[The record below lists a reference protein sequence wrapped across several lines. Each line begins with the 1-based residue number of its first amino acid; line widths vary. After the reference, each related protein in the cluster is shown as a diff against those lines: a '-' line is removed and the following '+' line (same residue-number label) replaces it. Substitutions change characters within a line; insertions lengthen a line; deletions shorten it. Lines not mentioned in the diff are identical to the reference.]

1 MGEPSS
7 RIFRPGLL
15 EGQVCLV
22 SGAGSGLGRETALE
36 LCRLG
41 ATVVGCGRREEPLA
55 ETAALAGG
63 LVGAFEHESLDIRD
77 EEAVERL
84 FDGLLERHGRLDV
97 LVNNAGGQF
106 LSPAEAITPKGF
118 RTVIELNVQGTWL
131 MTHAAA
137 TKAFIPQ
144 GGGKVLSVTLSPHNG
159 MPGMVH
165 SGAARAAVE
174 NMMRT
179 LAIEWARFGIKTC
192 ALAAGQFD
200 TETLLT
206 KYPQV
211 VVDNLERSI
220 PIGRAARA
228 EEMAWLIAYLASP
241 AGDFFSGTTITIDGA
256 RDNWSGPGRRGDRRR
271 GRRPGRR
278 GAQAEG
284 LAARLEHH
292 QGNFAPFAA
301 RLVVGVAAVR
311 LHRHRPEALSLLRRR
326 HASVDGTMLAA
337 DLRRGVGVGHQVVV
351 PGRVLGEAAFGGD
364 DDDVVAVGEVE
375 QGGGALDAALG
386 ADVVEQQ
393 HLAEAGD
400 VAADPPA
407 RPLVEEGVDAHE
419 ATEDRPDP
427 VR

>member
-1 MGEPSS
+1 MAAGDRSQV
-7 RIFRPGLL
+7 FRESLL
-15 EGQVCLV
+15 EGQVCAV

-36 LCRLG
+36 LARLG
-41 ATVVGCGRREEPLA
+41 ATVVACGRREEPLA
-55 ETAALAGG
+55 ETAALAADLPGSFG
-63 LVGAFEHESLDIRD
+63 FETLDIR
-77 EEAVERL
+77 EEEPVGRF

-118 RTVIELNVQGTWL
+118 KTVIDLNVLGTWL

-179 LAIEWARFGIKTC
+179 LAIEWARFGVKTV
-192 ALAAGQFD
+192 ALAAGQFA

-220 PIGRAARA
+220 PIGRAGRA
-228 EEMAWLIAYLASP
+228 EEMAWLVAYLASP

-256 RDNWSGPGRRGDRRR
+256 RDNWVGPW
-271 GRRPGRR
+271 PP
-278 GAQAEG
+278 ES
-284 LAARLEHH
+284 
-292 QGNFAPFAA
+292 
-301 RLVVGVAAVR
+301 VATSEY
-311 LHRHRPEALSLLRRR
+311 P
-326 HASVDGTMLAA
+326 SV
-337 DLRRGVGVGHQVVV
+337 
-351 PGRVLGEAAFGGD
+351 
-364 DDDVVAVGEVE
+364 
-375 QGGGALDAALG
+375 
-386 ADVVEQQ
+386 
-393 HLAEAGD
+393 
-400 VAADPPA
+400 
-407 RPLVEEGVDAHE
+407 
-419 ATEDRPDP
+419 
-427 VR
+427 